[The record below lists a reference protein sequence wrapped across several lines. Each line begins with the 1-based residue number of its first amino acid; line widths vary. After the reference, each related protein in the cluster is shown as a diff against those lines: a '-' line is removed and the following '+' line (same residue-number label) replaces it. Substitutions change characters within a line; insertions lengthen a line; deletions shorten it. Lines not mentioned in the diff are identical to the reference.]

1 MPRRQLFGV
10 AQIGNAAERVISRC
24 EMGRLNFNG
33 KSREG
38 LIKLLFSAAGVKGQS
53 AGLPLFTQRTYWL
66 AVIADFNSS
75 GIADL

>member
-38 LIKLLFSAAGVKGQS
+38 LTKLLFPAAGVKGQS
-53 AGLPLFTQRTYWL
+53 PGLALFTHWAYRL
-66 AVIADFNSS
+66 AVIADLNSA

>member
-33 KSREG
+33 KWREG
-38 LIKLLFSAAGVKGQS
+38 LTKLLFPAAGVKGQS
-53 AGLPLFTQRTYWL
+53 PGLALFTQRAYWL